1 MNVSELARQL
11 RVTPNELLDRLPGL
25 GFSIGRRAIKID
37 DLMAGQIIRK
47 WNENRRRERMRNS
60 LMKTS
65 FGPSD
70 HGQQELRPIK
80 IPSVII
86 VRDLAGLLH
95 LPVTRIIQELMKN
108 GILAAQ
114 NERLDFETASI
125 IVEELGFRAEV
136 DESESEE
143 SKKHQEKAE
152 DRLKQAMDAEAR
164 EDLKLRPPV
173 IVIMGHVDHG
183 KTKTLDAIR
192 KTNVVASEAGGI
204 TQHIGAYQ
212 VEKKGRAITFID
224 TPGHEA
230 FTVMRSRGAKIADI
244 AVLVVAADDGV
255 QPQTKEAIDIIKA
268 AGIPYV
274 VALNKIDK
282 PEADVDRVLAQL
294 ADYGVQVEAWGG
306 KIPLVKISALKGT
319 GIDELLEMILL
330 VVDMD
335 PEKVMANP
343 DRLAMGTVI
352 EAHVDKGEGPVATIL
367 VQNGTLHRNDSI
379 GIGRMLYGRVRAMRD
394 WTGKQLEAAAPGTP
408 VKILGFKVAPAMG
421 DIMEVPAD
429 PKSLDMKMKTS
440 HQVSDSFVAKKQMP
454 AQSSGDK
461 KDGKQMFSV
470 ILKVDVLGSLEAIL
484 GMTEK
489 IEDEDVGVDVFKKGL
504 GFVTEADV
512 HEAANASKVVYAFGV
527 GPGPGVAE
535 LARELNVEIRK
546 YKIIYEVL
554 DDIVESLNKML
565 KPTINLMHIGIFE
578 TVAIFR
584 TENGHQIIGGIV
596 KDGKVV
602 SGEKARVWRGEEPM
616 GDVDIES
623 VQIGKQKVKEAY
635 AGTECGISTRGKLK
649 IEVNDRLEIYHEEV
663 IERKVKMER

>member
-65 FGPSD
+65 YGPSD
-70 HGQQELRPIK
+70 RGDVELRPIK

-152 DRLKQAMDAEAR
+152 DRLKQVMDAEAR
-164 EDLKLRPPV
+164 EDMKPRPPV

-192 KTNVVASEAGGI
+192 KTNVVATEAGGI

-282 PEADVDRVLAQL
+282 PEADADRVLAQL
-294 ADYGVQVEAWGG
+294 AEYGVQVEAWGG

-335 PEKVMANP
+335 PDHVMANP
-343 DRLAMGTVI
+343 NRLAMGTVI

-367 VQNGTLHRNDSI
+367 VQNGTLHRNDAI
-379 GIGRMLYGRVRAMRD
+379 GIGRSLYGRVRAMRD
-394 WTGKQLEAAAPGTP
+394 WTGKQLDAASPGTP
-408 VKILGFKVAPAMG
+408 VKILGFKVAPAVG
-421 DIMEVPAD
+421 DIMEVPKD
-429 PKSLDMKMKTS
+429 PKDLDMKAKTAR
-440 HQVSDSFVAKKQMP
+440 QVTESFVAKKQMP
-454 AQSSGDK
+454 DL
-461 KDGKQMFSV
+461 GK
-470 ILKVDVLGSLEAIL
+470 
-484 GMTEK
+484 
-489 IEDEDVGVDVFKKGL
+489 
-504 GFVTEADV
+504 
-512 HEAANASKVVYAFGV
+512 Y
-527 GPGPGVAE
+527 
-535 LARELNVEIRK
+535 
-546 YKIIYEVL
+546 
-554 DDIVESLNKML
+554 
-565 KPTINLMHIGIFE
+565 
-578 TVAIFR
+578 
-584 TENGHQIIGGIV
+584 
-596 KDGKVV
+596 
-602 SGEKARVWRGEEPM
+602 
-616 GDVDIES
+616 
-623 VQIGKQKVKEAY
+623 
-635 AGTECGISTRGKLK
+635 
-649 IEVNDRLEIYHEEV
+649 
-663 IERKVKMER
+663 